1 VEVADGETVEV
12 VLGAP
17 PAAPVVVTGS
27 VLEGDQRITTGSV
40 LAVADGQGF
49 MQGSETARIDSA
61 GRYEMTLDA
70 AGDYVFLVQ
79 GAGAGFG
86 GFGVDFPVTIPEVEL
101 FEFDLT
107 MPASEITGVVY
118 GPDGNPA
125 DGVGISLRPTGAGMG
140 MGGVSG
146 MRYEST
152 EEDGSFAFQRLRPG
166 DYVVQA
172 GGREWN
178 DEPTGAVSVTV
189 SIAEDERAEV
199 RLELQEAGTIE
210 GVVLGQDGSPIEG
223 ATVFFRVGGGSV
235 QTSRQPVIS
244 GGDGKFRNNG
254 LAPGP
259 VTVVARTS
267 SGSTQESAQIQVRS
281 GDISNVELILEDGT
295 LLRCVCEDS
304 AGNSIRASVSV
315 VDEDG
320 REQTGLRTREQWM
333 EVFTGGGE
341 QRETRVGPVPPG
353 KYEVIFTTDDGETAR
368 RVLRLTGRPERKVR
382 VRIRD

>member
-1 VEVADGETVEV
+1 
-12 VLGAP
+12 
-17 PAAPVVVTGS
+17 
-27 VLEGDQRITTGSV
+27 
-40 LAVADGQGF
+40 
-49 MQGSETARIDSA
+49 
-61 GRYEMTLDA
+61 MTLDA

-79 GAGAGFG
+79 GAGEGFG

-118 GPDGNPA
+118 SPDGTPVSRV
-125 DGVGISLRPTGAGMG
+125 GVSLRPTGGGMG

-146 MRYEST
+146 MRYEAT
-152 EEDGSFAFQRLRPG
+152 GEDGDFTFQRLRPG
-166 DYVVQA
+166 SYVVQA
-172 GGREWN
+172 GGRDWN
-178 DEPTGAVSVTV
+178 DEPTGAVSVIV
-189 SIAEDERAEV
+189 SVSEGERTEV
-199 RLELQEAGTIE
+199 RLALQEAGTIE
-210 GVVLGQDGSPIEG
+210 GVILGQDGSPIEG
-223 ATVFFRVGGGSV
+223 ATVFFRISGGTV

-244 GGDGKFRNNG
+244 GGDGNFRNNG
-254 LAPGP
+254 LAPGT

-267 SGSTQESAQIQVRS
+267 GGSTKESAPIQVRS
-281 GDISNVELILEDGT
+281 GDISTVELILEEGT

-304 AGNSIRASVSV
+304 EGNPIRASVSV

>member
-1 VEVADGETVEV
+1 
-12 VLGAP
+12 
-17 PAAPVVVTGS
+17 
-27 VLEGDQRITTGSV
+27 
-40 LAVADGQGF
+40 
-49 MQGSETARIDSA
+49 MQGSETARIDSG

-79 GAGAGFG
+79 GAGDGFG
-86 GFGVDFPVTIPEVEL
+86 GFGVDFPVTIPEVER

-118 GPDGNPA
+118 GPDGTPVSR
-125 DGVGISLRPTGAGMG
+125 VGISLRPTGAGMG

-146 MRYEST
+146 MRYET
-152 EEDGSFAFQRLRPG
+152 TGEDGGFAFQRLRPG
-166 DYVVQA
+166 NYVVQA
-172 GGREWN
+172 GGRDWN

-189 SIAEDERAEV
+189 SVAEDERADV

-210 GVVLGQDGSPIEG
+210 GVILGQDGSPIEG
-223 ATVFFRVGGGSV
+223 ATVFFRVGGGTV

-254 LAPGP
+254 LAPGS

-267 SGSTQESAQIQVRS
+267 SGSTKESAPIQVRS
-281 GDISNVELILEDGT
+281 GDISNVELMLEEGT

-304 AGNSIRASVSV
+304 EGNSIRASVSV